1 MFIGCLYIVL
11 GGVILYFAGDFLVK
25 GAGSFAIRKGISQ
38 FLVGLTIVAL
48 GTSAPEFF
56 VSFIAALKGSSSI
69 SIGNIIGSNI
79 ANTSLVLGAAL
90 LIFEKK
96 KKLSVNISEVMFFI
110 LASFLL
116 FLFSFLGHIGRVEGV
131 LFIILLA
138 SCLCLSFIKHSKI
151 ISTEDFGVIK
161 NKKLEILFIT
171 LGIIGLPL
179 GAKIFVEGGVLFA
192 RTIGISEL
200 LIGATIMALGTSLPE
215 LATSIVAAI
224 KKNPGMSIGNVVGS
238 NIFNIAGVMGII
250 GIIHPISVDKNVLTL
265 DLPIMCILSIL
276 TYLFITRK
284 SIKHIYGL
292 ILLLIY
298 VFYIICNIYRG

>member
-11 GGVILYFAGDFLVK
+11 GGVILYFSGDFLVR
-25 GAGSFAIRKGISQ
+25 GGSSFAIRKGMSQ

-56 VSFIAALKGSSSI
+56 VSFIAALKGSSDI
-69 SIGNIIGSNI
+69 SIGNIVGSNI

-90 LIFEKK
+90 LIFEKR
-96 KKLSVNISEVMFFI
+96 KKLNINLSELMFFI

-116 FLFSFLGHIGRVEGV
+116 FLFSFFGKIGRVEGV
-131 LFIILLA
+131 LFIVLLI
-138 SCLCLSFIKHSKI
+138 SCVCLSFVEHFKI
-151 ISTEDFGVIK
+151 GSTEDFGIIK
-161 NKKLEILFIT
+161 NKKLEVFLIV
-171 LGIIGLPL
+171 LGIAGLPL
-179 GAKIFVEGGVLFA
+179 GAKIFVGGGVLFA
-192 RTIGISEL
+192 RAIGISEL

-215 LATSIVAAI
+215 LATSLIAAF
-224 KKNPGMSIGNVVGS
+224 KKNPGMSIGNVIGS

-250 GIIHPISVDKNVLTL
+250 GIIHPINISKNVLTL
-265 DLPIMCILSIL
+265 DLPVMCLLSIL

-284 SIKHIYGL
+284 SVKHIYGV